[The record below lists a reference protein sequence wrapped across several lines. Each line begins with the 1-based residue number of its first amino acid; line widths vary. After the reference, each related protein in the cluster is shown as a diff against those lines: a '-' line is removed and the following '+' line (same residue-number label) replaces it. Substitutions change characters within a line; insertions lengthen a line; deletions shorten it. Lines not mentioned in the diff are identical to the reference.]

1 MLMSSDLTL
10 RGGSEVSFNAM
21 AISCLRVSMV
31 EDGGKRRTRVVLCE
45 RILRIRSRSEAY
57 FGG

>member
-1 MLMSSDLTL
+1 MSSGLTL

-21 AISCLRVSMV
+21 AISSLRASRV
-31 EDGGKRRTRVVLCE
+31 EEGGRTRTRVVLWE
-45 RILRIRSRSEAY
+45 RILRIRSMSEAY